1 MRLCLFLFAVSGL
14 WAVTACNQPESASTT
29 QDNTPAESRT
39 VGKVNPVIGNES
51 FVAMHGH
58 QPTPATP
65 EQQRIR
71 THLRYVEQQLRAKD
85 VSHLAPQLRERRQQM
100 LDLLRQ
106 YRQNGRFPH
115 NNTSA
120 KRTPCF
126 IDEQGNICAVG
137 YLVAQTAGRKVAEA
151 LNQQFQYDRIYEMT
165 APALKA
171 WVQQSGLTL
180 KECAMIQPAYGRRTG
195 NLIGH
200 TGNTIDA
207 TEGVASG
214 LLTGG
219 NLALSALNLSQF
231 SSQRSSNELPY
242 AGLALGAGQLILG
255 VTQYPDNAKRDT
267 ERLERLAMTN
277 IGVGFGTLLASG
289 FNLTLGDKVIPDEN
303 TAVRLHSVPTRDQN
317 VSVGLTLT
325 RQF

>member
-1 MRLCLFLFAVSGL
+1 M
-14 WAVTACNQPESASTT
+14 
-29 QDNTPAESRT
+29 
-39 VGKVNPVIGNES
+39 
-51 FVAMHGH
+51 
-58 QPTPATP
+58 
-65 EQQRIR
+65 
-71 THLRYVEQQLRAKD
+71 
-85 VSHLAPQLRERRQQM
+85 
-100 LDLLRQ
+100 
-106 YRQNGRFPH
+106 
-115 NNTSA
+115 
-120 KRTPCF
+120 
-126 IDEQGNICAVG
+126 
-137 YLVAQTAGRKVAEA
+137 AEA
-151 LNQQFQYDRIYEMT
+151 LNQQFQHDRIYDMNT
-165 APALKA
+165 PTLKA

-180 KECAMIQPAYGRRTG
+180 KECAMIQPAYGRFTD
-195 NLIGH
+195 
-200 TGNTIDA
+200 NTIDA

-267 ERLERLAMTN
+267 ERMERLAMTN